1 MSEATV
7 EQESPPPQDEA
18 PEPEQTPAAAE
29 NKPKKVISRE
39 MWSMLVVP
47 PLLVVAAFIVF
58 VSWLQNAE
66 LDSIEAQ
73 QLRWS
78 EIQLRTV
85 EHIGLTVVSA
95 ILVVIIAVP
104 LGVALTRGR
113 LRRAAPVVV
122 GIANAGQA
130 APSVGLIVLLFIW
143 FTTNPP
149 LGLTISGPA
158 TAVIALTLYGLLPV
172 LRNTIVGIQG
182 VDPTLVEAARGIGMT
197 SGATLVRIELPLA
210 VPVIMSGVRTALVL
224 LAGTASLACFIDAG
238 GLGVILQTGISLF
251 RFSLMVTG
259 ALLIALLALLIEW
272 LGRLLE
278 IATRPKGI

>member
-1 MSEATV
+1 MPETTV
-7 EQESPPPQDEA
+7 EQESPPQTQADTPSPAPDAPQ
-18 PEPEQTPAAAE
+18 
-29 NKPKKVISRE
+29 KKSKKLISRE

-47 PLLVVAAFIVF
+47 PLLVAVAFIIF
-58 VSWLQNAE
+58 VIWLQTAE

-78 EIQLRTV
+78 EIRLRTL

-95 ILVVIIAVP
+95 LLVVVIAVP
-104 LGVALTRGR
+104 LGIALTRGR
-113 LRRAAPVVV
+113 MRRAAPVVV

-149 LGLTISGPA
+149 FGLTISGSV

-197 SGATLVRIELPLA
+197 SGATLLRVELPLA

>member
-29 NKPKKVISRE
+29 KKPKKVISRE

-58 VSWLQNAE
+58 VAWLQTAE